1 MFRKCMFR
9 KYMFRWFPCVCLC
22 VHTSTLNPPPPPLF
36 PLRYPLASATRVIVA
51 KSGKTIN
58 FLL

>member
-9 KYMFRWFPCVCLC
+9 KYMFRWFPFVC
-22 VHTSTLNPPPPPLF
+22 VHTSTLSPPPPL